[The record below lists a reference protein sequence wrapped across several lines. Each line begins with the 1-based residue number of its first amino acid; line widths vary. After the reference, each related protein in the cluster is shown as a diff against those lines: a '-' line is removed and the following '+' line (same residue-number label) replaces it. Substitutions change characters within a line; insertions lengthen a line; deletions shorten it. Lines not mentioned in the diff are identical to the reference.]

1 MKSYKAR
8 GIVLHTMRYGES
20 SLVVFMLT
28 DVLGRQNYMLQ
39 GVRTARGRGNKA
51 ALFQPMFVVDLVG
64 LESPKMQ
71 MHRIR
76 EATAAMPLTSTPFDV
91 RKVTI
96 ALFMAE
102 VLYRLIKEVEPHSPL
117 FDFVL
122 GSVAA
127 LDALED
133 GADEG
138 SGVANFHLWFLVRLS
153 AHLGFYPGNE
163 PSAGGWFDI
172 QEGVF
177 VPSAPSHRLAFDPDN
192 TQILSALMD
201 LDPQE
206 LSSLR
211 LGRARR
217 AAFLTAM
224 LAYFGY
230 HLDAIHNVRSIE
242 ILRDV
247 F

>member
-1 MKSYKAR
+1 
-8 GIVLHTMRYGES
+8 MRYGES
-20 SLVVFMLT
+20 SLIVFMLT
-28 DVLGRQNYMLQ
+28 DVLGRQNYLLQ

-51 ALFQPMFVVDLVG
+51 ALYQPMFVVDIEG
-64 LESPKMQ
+64 LESPRMQ

-76 EATAAMPLTSTPFDV
+76 EAASAMPLTSIPFDV
-91 RKVTI
+91 RKSTI

-102 VLYRLIKEVEPHSPL
+102 VLYRLIREVEPHSPL
-117 FDFVL
+117 FDFVV

-133 GADEG
+133 GGEG

-153 AHLGFYPGNE
+153 AHLGFYPGND
-163 PSAGGWFDI
+163 PVAGGWFDI
-172 QEGVF
+172 REGLF
-177 VPSAPSHRLAFDPDN
+177 TPLMPEHRLAMDPDN
-192 TQILSALMD
+192 ALTLSILMNVEPDGLSAL
-201 LDPQE
+201 
-206 LSSLR
+206 R
-211 LGRARR
+211 LTRTAR
-217 AAFLTAM
+217 AAFLTSM
-224 LAYFGY
+224 LTYFGY